1 MAEPNEDI
9 PYNTPSFA
17 TPDKKDEQSD
27 PDQPNKSVLLE
38 VQKYLGEAIDEHNT
52 LDTIDLTEVA
62 KITVAQQIAVN
73 KLVVN
78 HLRSIKSEIDSK
90 VEELK

>member
-17 TPDKKDEQSD
+17 TPDKTDEQSD
-27 PDQPNKSVLLE
+27 PDQPNKSVLLDT
-38 VQKYLGEAIDEHNT
+38 QKYLEEAIEEHNS
-52 LDTIDLTEVA
+52 LDTIDLTEQA
-62 KITVAQQIAVN
+62 KVTVREQIAVN

-78 HLRSIKSEIDSK
+78 HLRSIKSDIDSK